1 MASVDLRE
9 KPCKA
14 VELWKVAAHHK
25 LATLQ
30 SVNRAIS
37 LQSVANRLI
46 KDKRGTT
53 TNGVWRGIDG
63 TLAETKRTISIL

>member
-25 LATLQ
+25 LAT
-30 SVNRAIS
+30 VNRAI
-37 LQSVANRLI
+37 SVANRLI